1 MLKELSRARLA
12 GAWCATLI
20 VIGALGVAGGAAIT
34 ISSVELWLVTCL
46 VPPAVMLLAWGGAP
60 PRTVAEVLYAANR
73 PSKDAR
79 P

>member
-12 GAWCATLI
+12 GAWCAALL
-20 VIGALGVAGGAAIT
+20 VIGALSVVGGVSIT
-34 ISSVELWLVTCL
+34 VSSIELWLVTCL
-46 VPPAVMLLAWGGAP
+46 VPPSVMLLAWGGAP

-73 PSKDAR
+73 PSKEAR